1 MPEGYLE
8 AQDSSDVAE
17 ASGQSQRMSLTGA
30 NRRMLHLLK
39 RAKVQLIKIDQQK
52 QLKMAQVIFSYQP
65 GNYRQEKP
73 SVMFFNIHRL
83 AIQQIGP
90 FYCSYCLIQ
99 INNLQSIYTQT
110 KLKSFLRK
118 LRLVK

>member
-1 MPEGYLE
+1 VFEGYLE
-8 AQDSSDVAE
+8 AQDSGDVAE

-65 GNYRQEKP
+65 GKYRQEKTF
-73 SVMFFNIHRL
+73 SHVF
-83 AIQQIGP
+83 
-90 FYCSYCLIQ
+90 
-99 INNLQSIYTQT
+99 
-110 KLKSFLRK
+110 
-118 LRLVK
+118 